1 MANRLFLIDGMAIIY
16 RAYFAFIK
24 NPRITASG
32 EDVSAIF
39 GFINSLFDIQ
49 KKYNPTHLAVAFD
62 RSEPTFRHEMFLDYK
77 ANREE
82 TPEAIRFAVPIIKE
96 FLQAMSI
103 PILEKAGFEA
113 DDIIGTLSRRAQK
126 AGFETFM
133 FTPDKDYAQLVD
145 SNTYMLKPGRGG
157 SEHEL
162 IDPQLILDSWNI
174 KKIEQVIDILGL
186 AGDTSDNVP
195 GVPGIG
201 PKTAQKL
208 ISEYGSVEEVL
219 KNTDKLKGKQ
229 RENLEAYKEQAILS
243 KKLVTI
249 NCEVPIEM
257 SPADLVLSEVNHDL
271 LKKLMVKFEFRTM
284 LKRFYDQTEDL
295 ELSEEELFSNEDLH
309 KLSNSSYQ
317 TIRDKQVAYQCVD
330 NLSELEDL
338 ASTLANSDLISVDLE
353 TTSLNV
359 KEACIVG
366 IAFSIKENEGWF
378 INIPENTEN
387 ICEYLKHLIPI
398 FENENITK
406 LGQNIKYDISV
417 LRWNGIKIKGP
428 IIDTMIAHYLI
439 DPDQRHNLDAMSES
453 ILNYKPIHITS
464 LIGNKK
470 NEQISIREVNLKD
483 LTNYATEDAD
493 ITLQIWNKLRYILKE
508 KNLEKVFYE
517 IEMPLLPV
525 LTEMEYRGIN
535 IDRSIL
541 KEQSNYIG
549 EVIVKLESSIYNKAG
564 MPFNINSP
572 KQLGE
577 VLFDLLRIV
586 EKPKKTKTGQ
596 YQTGEDVLAELKS
609 RHKIVE
615 EILKYRQLAKLKN
628 TYLDALP
635 NEISKKT
642 SRIHTTFSQA
652 VTTTGRLSSQNPN
665 IQNIPIR
672 TSEGRQIRRAFIPKN
687 GYQLLACDYSQIE
700 LRIMAE
706 LSGDQ
711 KLKEGFFNNDDIHTI
726 TASNVF
732 KIDIA
737 DVSREMRS
745 KAKMINFGILYG
757 ISAFGLSK
765 RLDIPKSEASEIIT
779 QYQNAYP
786 DVQNYLERTISF
798 AQKNGYVETI
808 TGRRRYIRDINAKNK
823 LVSSGAE
830 RNAINAPIQGTAA
843 DMIKI
848 AMIRIE
854 NLLNKHKSETK
865 MLIQVHDELV
875 FDLAPEEQ
883 DLIPQIESI
892 MREAIPMDVPII
904 IESGIGNN
912 WLEAH

>member
-24 NPRITASG
+24 NPRITSSG

-49 KKYNPTHLAVAFD
+49 KKYNPTHIAVAFD

-82 TPEAIRFAVPIIKE
+82 TPEAIRFAIPVIKE

-126 AGFETFM
+126 DGFETYM

-162 IDPQLILDSWNI
+162 IDSQSILNNWNI
-174 KKIEQVIDILGL
+174 KEIKQVIDILGL
-186 AGDTSDNVP
+186 AGDTSDNIP

-208 ISEYGSVEEVL
+208 ISDYGSVEEIL

-229 RENLEAYKEQAILS
+229 KENLEAYKEQAILS

-249 NCEVPIEM
+249 NCDVPIEI

-271 LKKLMVKFEFRTM
+271 LKKLMVKFEFKTM
-284 LKRFYDQTEDL
+284 LKRFYDQKE
-295 ELSEEELFSNEDLH
+295 ESKISEELFSDENLDE
-309 KLSNSSYQ
+309 LSNSSYQ
-317 TIRDKQVAYQCVD
+317 TIKDKQVTYKCVN
-330 NLSELEDL
+330 NLSELKAL
-338 ASTLANSDLISVDLE
+338 SSSLVKTDLISVDLE

-366 IAFSIKENEGWF
+366 IALSIKENEGWF
-378 INIPENTEN
+378 ISIPENTEN
-387 ICEYLKHLIPI
+387 ISEYLKDLIPI

-439 DPDQRHNLDAMSES
+439 DPDQRHNLDAMSEA

-470 NEQISIREVNLKD
+470 NEQISMREVNLKD

-493 ITLQIWNKLRYILKE
+493 ITLQIWNKLKYILEE
-508 KNLEKVFYE
+508 KNLGKVFYE

-541 KEQSNYIG
+541 REQSNEIG
-549 EVIVKLESSIYNKAG
+549 EIIVKLENLIYTKAG

-609 RHKIVE
+609 KHKIVE
-615 EILKYRQLAKLKN
+615 EILRYRQLAKLKN

-672 TSEGRQIRRAFIPKN
+672 TSEGRQIRRAFIPQN

-706 LSGDQ
+706 LSGDE

-786 DVQNYLERTISF
+786 DVQNYLERTILF

-854 NLLNKHKSETK
+854 NLLNKHKSDTK

-875 FDLAPEEQ
+875 FDLAPKEQ

-892 MREAIPMDVPII
+892 MREAIPMEVPII

>member
-24 NPRITASG
+24 NPRITSSG

-49 KKYNPTHLAVAFD
+49 KKYNPTHIAVAFD

-82 TPEAIRFAVPIIKE
+82 TPEAIRFAIPVIKE

-126 AGFETFM
+126 DGFETYM

-162 IDPQLILDSWNI
+162 IDSQSILNNWNI
-174 KKIEQVIDILGL
+174 KEIKQVIDILGL
-186 AGDTSDNVP
+186 AGDTSDNIP

-208 ISEYGSVEEVL
+208 ISDYGSVEEIL

-229 RENLEAYKEQAILS
+229 KENLEVYKEQAILS

-249 NCEVPIEM
+249 NCEVPIEI

-284 LKRFYDQTEDL
+284 LKRFYDQKE
-295 ELSEEELFSNEDLH
+295 ESKISEELFSDENLDE
-309 KLSNSSYQ
+309 LSNSSYQ
-317 TIRDKQVAYQCVD
+317 TIKDKQVTYKCVD
-330 NLSELEDL
+330 NLSELKAL
-338 ASTLANSDLISVDLE
+338 SSSLVKTDLISVDLE

-366 IAFSIKENEGWF
+366 IALSIKENEGWF
-378 INIPENTEN
+378 ISIPENTEN
-387 ICEYLKHLIPI
+387 ISEYLKDLIPI

-439 DPDQRHNLDAMSES
+439 DPDQRHNLDAMSEA

-470 NEQISIREVNLKD
+470 NEQISMREVNLKD
-483 LTNYATEDAD
+483 LTDYATEDAD
-493 ITLQIWNKLRYILKE
+493 ITLQIWNKLKYILEE
-508 KNLEKVFYE
+508 KNLGKVFYE

-541 KEQSNYIG
+541 REQSNEIG
-549 EVIVKLESSIYNKAG
+549 EIIVKLENLIYTKAG

-609 RHKIVE
+609 KHKIVE
-615 EILKYRQLAKLKN
+615 EILRYRQLAKLKN

-672 TSEGRQIRRAFIPKN
+672 TSEGRQIRRAFIPQN

-706 LSGDQ
+706 LSGDE

-786 DVQNYLERTISF
+786 DVQNYLERTILF

-854 NLLNKHKSETK
+854 NLLNKYKSDTK

-875 FDLAPEEQ
+875 FDLAPKEQ

-892 MREAIPMDVPII
+892 MREAIPMEVPII

>member
-24 NPRITASG
+24 NPRITSSG

-49 KKYNPTHLAVAFD
+49 KKYNPTHIAVAFD

-82 TPEAIRFAVPIIKE
+82 TPEAIRFAIPVIKE

-126 AGFETFM
+126 DGFETYM

-162 IDPQLILDSWNI
+162 IDSQSILNNWNI
-174 KKIEQVIDILGL
+174 KEIKQVIDILGL
-186 AGDTSDNVP
+186 AGDTSDNIP

-208 ISEYGSVEEVL
+208 ISDYGSVEEIL

-229 RENLEAYKEQAILS
+229 KENLEVYKEQAILS

-249 NCEVPIEM
+249 NCEVPIEI

-284 LKRFYDQTEDL
+284 LKRFYDQKE
-295 ELSEEELFSNEDLH
+295 ESKISEELFSDENLH
-309 KLSNSSYQ
+309 ELSNSSYQ
-317 TIRDKQVAYQCVD
+317 TIKDKQVTYKCVD
-330 NLSELEDL
+330 NLSELKAL
-338 ASTLANSDLISVDLE
+338 SSTLVKTDLISVDLE

-366 IAFSIKENEGWF
+366 IALSIKENEGWF
-378 INIPENTEN
+378 ISIPENTEN
-387 ICEYLKHLIPI
+387 ICEYLKDLIPI

-439 DPDQRHNLDAMSES
+439 DPDQRHNLDAMSEA

-470 NEQISIREVNLKD
+470 NEQISMREVNLKD

-493 ITLQIWNKLRYILKE
+493 ITLQIWNKLKYILEE
-508 KNLEKVFYE
+508 KNLGKVFYE

-541 KEQSNYIG
+541 REQSNEIG
-549 EVIVKLESSIYNKAG
+549 EIIVKLENLIYTKAG

-609 RHKIVE
+609 KHKIVE
-615 EILKYRQLAKLKN
+615 EILRYRQLAKLKN

-672 TSEGRQIRRAFIPKN
+672 TSEGRQIRRAFIPQN

-706 LSGDQ
+706 LSGDE

-786 DVQNYLERTISF
+786 DVQNYLERTILF

-854 NLLNKHKSETK
+854 NLLNKYKSDTK

-875 FDLAPEEQ
+875 FDLAPKEQ

-892 MREAIPMDVPII
+892 MREAIPMEVPII

>member
-24 NPRITASG
+24 NPRITSSG

-49 KKYNPTHLAVAFD
+49 KKYNPTHIAVAFD

-82 TPEAIRFAVPIIKE
+82 TPEAIRFAIPVIKE

-126 AGFETFM
+126 DGFETYM

-162 IDPQLILDSWNI
+162 IDSQSILNNWNI
-174 KKIEQVIDILGL
+174 KEIKQVIDILGL
-186 AGDTSDNVP
+186 AGDTSDNIP

-208 ISEYGSVEEVL
+208 ISDYGSVEEIL

-229 RENLEAYKEQAILS
+229 KENLEVYKEQAILS

-249 NCEVPIEM
+249 NCEVPIEI

-284 LKRFYDQTEDL
+284 LKRFYDQKE
-295 ELSEEELFSNEDLH
+295 ESKISEELFSDENLDE
-309 KLSNSSYQ
+309 LSNSSYQ
-317 TIRDKQVAYQCVD
+317 TIKDKQVTYKCVN
-330 NLSELEDL
+330 NLSELKAL
-338 ASTLANSDLISVDLE
+338 SSSLVKTDLISVDLE

-366 IAFSIKENEGWF
+366 IALSIKENEGWF
-378 INIPENTEN
+378 ISIPENTQN
-387 ICEYLKHLIPI
+387 ICEYLKDLIPI

-439 DPDQRHNLDAMSES
+439 DPDQRHNLDAMSEA

-470 NEQISIREVNLKD
+470 NEQISMREVNLKD

-493 ITLQIWNKLRYILKE
+493 ITLQIWNKLKYILEE
-508 KNLEKVFYE
+508 KNLGKVFYE

-541 KEQSNYIG
+541 REQSNEIG
-549 EVIVKLESSIYNKAG
+549 EIIVKLENLIYTKAG

-609 RHKIVE
+609 KHKIVE
-615 EILKYRQLAKLKN
+615 EILRYRQLAKLKN

-672 TSEGRQIRRAFIPKN
+672 TSEGRQIRRAFIPQN

-706 LSGDQ
+706 LSGDE

-786 DVQNYLERTISF
+786 DVQNYLERTILF

-854 NLLNKHKSETK
+854 NLLNKHKSDTK

-875 FDLAPEEQ
+875 FDLAPKEQ

-892 MREAIPMDVPII
+892 MREAIPMEVPII

>member
-24 NPRITASG
+24 NPRITSSG

-49 KKYNPTHLAVAFD
+49 KKYNPTHIAVAFD

-82 TPEAIRFAVPIIKE
+82 TPEAIRFAIPVIKE

-126 AGFETFM
+126 DGFETYM

-145 SNTYMLKPGRGG
+145 SNTYILKPGRGG

-162 IDPQLILDSWNI
+162 IDSQSILDNWKI
-174 KKIEQVIDILGL
+174 KQIKQVIDILGL
-186 AGDTSDNVP
+186 AGDTSDNIP

-208 ISEYGSVEEVL
+208 ISAYGSVEEVL

-229 RENLEAYKEQAILS
+229 KENLEFYKEQAILS

-249 NCEVPIEM
+249 NCDVPIEI

-284 LKRFYDQTEDL
+284 LKRFYDQKE
-295 ELSEEELFSNEDLH
+295 ESKISEELFSDENLH
-309 KLSNSSYQ
+309 ELSNSSYQ
-317 TIRDKQVAYQCVD
+317 TIKDKQVTYKCVD
-330 NLSELEDL
+330 NLSELGSL
-338 ASTLANSDLISVDLE
+338 SSTLAKSDLISVDLE

-366 IAFSIKENEGWF
+366 IALSIKENEGWF
-378 INIPENTEN
+378 ISIPENTEN
-387 ICEYLKHLIPI
+387 ICVYLKDLIPI

-439 DPDQRHNLDAMSES
+439 DPDQRHNLDAMSEA
-453 ILNYKPIHITS
+453 ILNYKPIHISS

-470 NEQISIREVNLKD
+470 NEQISMREVNLKE

-493 ITLQIWNKLRYILKE
+493 ITLQIWNKLKYILEE
-508 KNLEKVFYE
+508 KNLGKVFYE

-535 IDRSIL
+535 IDQSIL
-541 KEQSNYIG
+541 REQSN
-549 EVIVKLESSIYNKAG
+549 EVSEIIVKLENLIYTKAG

-609 RHKIVE
+609 KHKIVE
-615 EILKYRQLAKLKN
+615 EILRYRQLAKLKN

-672 TSEGRQIRRAFIPKN
+672 TSEGRQIRRAFIPQN

-706 LSGDQ
+706 LSGDD

-732 KIDIA
+732 KINIA

-745 KAKMINFGILYG
+745 KAKMVNFGILYG

-786 DVQNYLERTISF
+786 DVQNYLERTILF

-823 LVSSGAE
+823 LVSSSAE

-854 NLLNKHKSETK
+854 NLLNKYKSDTK

-875 FDLAPEEQ
+875 FDLAPKEQ

-892 MREAIPMDVPII
+892 MREAIPMEVPII

>member
-24 NPRITASG
+24 NPRITSSG

-39 GFINSLFDIQ
+39 GFINSLYDIQ
-49 KKYNPTHLAVAFD
+49 KKYNPTHIAVAFD

-82 TPEAIRFAVPIIKE
+82 TPEAIRFAIPVIKE

-126 AGFETFM
+126 DGFETYM

-162 IDPQLILDSWNI
+162 IDSQSILNNWNI
-174 KKIEQVIDILGL
+174 KEIKQVIDILGL
-186 AGDTSDNVP
+186 AGDTSDNIP

-208 ISEYGSVEEVL
+208 ISDYGSVEEIL

-229 RENLEAYKEQAILS
+229 KENLEVYKEQAILS

-249 NCEVPIEM
+249 NCDVPIEI

-284 LKRFYDQTEDL
+284 LKRFYDQKE
-295 ELSEEELFSNEDLH
+295 ESKISEELFSDENLDE
-309 KLSNSSYQ
+309 LSNSSYQ
-317 TIRDKQVAYQCVD
+317 TIKDKQVTYKCVN
-330 NLSELEDL
+330 NLSELKAL
-338 ASTLANSDLISVDLE
+338 SSSLVKTDLISVDLE

-366 IAFSIKENEGWF
+366 IALSIKENEGWF
-378 INIPENTEN
+378 ISIPENTDN
-387 ICEYLKHLIPI
+387 ISEYLKDLIPI

-439 DPDQRHNLDAMSES
+439 DPDQRHNLDAMSEA

-470 NEQISIREVNLKD
+470 NEQISMREVNLKD

-493 ITLQIWNKLRYILKE
+493 ITLQIWNKLKYILEE
-508 KNLEKVFYE
+508 KNLGKVFYE

-541 KEQSNYIG
+541 REQSNEIG
-549 EVIVKLESSIYNKAG
+549 EIIVKLENLIYTKAG

-609 RHKIVE
+609 KHKIVE
-615 EILKYRQLAKLKN
+615 EILRYRQLAKLKN

-672 TSEGRQIRRAFIPKN
+672 TSEGRQIRRAFIPQN

-706 LSGDQ
+706 LSGDE

-786 DVQNYLERTISF
+786 DVQNYLERTILF

-854 NLLNKHKSETK
+854 NLLNKHKSDTK

-875 FDLAPEEQ
+875 FDLAPKEQ

-892 MREAIPMDVPII
+892 MREAIPMEVPII